1 MYGQIQWYIRISKKI
16 LYWFLLY
23 VDDKEKLPV
32 EQRFTYFFKDGNAK
46 TSSVLVISGPLFRR
60 KILDNQPTLYVI
72 LDTGERLINNAGYT
86 PDVKEYRQWLQC
98 GKETFDQNQK

>member
-16 LYWFLLY
+16 LYWFFYTLMIKKNYLLN
-23 VDDKEKLPV
+23 KGLPIL
-32 EQRFTYFFKDGNAK
+32 FKDGNAK

-72 LDTGERLINNAGYT
+72 LDTGERLINNRRVYAGC
-86 PDVKEYRQWLQC
+86 KEYRQWLQC

>member
-1 MYGQIQWYIRISKKI
+1 MVYTYIKENFI
-16 LYWFLLY
+16 LVSLY

-32 EQRFTYFFKDGNAK
+32 EQRFTYSFKDGNAK
-46 TSSVLVISGPLFRR
+46 DIISIGDKWATFQTE
-60 KILDNQPTLYVI
+60 NFGQSTQPLYVI
-72 LDTGERLINNAGYT
+72 LDTGERLINNPAGYT